1 MIKTAITGNIAS
13 GKSEAE
19 KVLSELNFPV
29 IDTDKITHFLLE
41 NSAEVKEK
49 IRKNFSGHDI
59 YDENG
64 MISRKKLGKIV
75 FSDQKLLKI
84 LENIIHPEVIKE
96 INKFFEQNKN
106 DKYAFV
112 SVPLLYE
119 ANLACLFD
127 RVILIY
133 TNDEIREKRL
143 TESRHYTK
151 EEAQIRM
158 SAQIS
163 QDKKTELA
171 DFVIYNNSD
180 LENFAE
186 QLRKFIVL

>member
-1 MIKTAITGNIAS
+1 MIKIAVTGNIAS

-19 KVLSELNFPV
+19 KILSELGYPV

-41 NSAEVKEK
+41 NSDDVINEIKK
-49 IRKNFSGHDI
+49 LFSGYDI
-59 YDENG
+59 FDENNG
-64 MISRKKLGKIV
+64 ISRKKLGKVV
-75 FSDQKLLKI
+75 FSDHALLKK
-84 LENIIHPEVIKE
+84 LENIIHPQVIKE
-96 INKFFEQNKN
+96 INKFFKQNKN
-106 DKYAFV
+106 EKYAFV

-127 RVILIY
+127 KVILIY

-143 TESRHYTK
+143 TENRHYTK

-163 QDKKTELA
+163 QDKKIKLA
-171 DFVIYNNSD
+171 DFVIYNNSN
-180 LENFAE
+180 LGNFSH
-186 QLRKFIVL
+186 QLKKFIGL

>member
-1 MIKTAITGNIAS
+1 MIKIAITGNIAS

-19 KVLSELNFPV
+19 KILSEHNFPV

-106 DKYAFV
+106 EKYAFV

-143 TESRHYTK
+143 TENRHYTK

>member
-1 MIKTAITGNIAS
+1 MIKIAVTGNIAS

-19 KVLSELNFPV
+19 KILSALGFPV
-29 IDTDKITHFLLE
+29 IDTDKVTHFLLE

-49 IRKNFSGHDI
+49 IKKSFSGHDI
-59 YDENG
+59 FDENG

-84 LENIIHPEVIKE
+84 LENIIHPQVIKE
-96 INKFFEQNKN
+96 INRFFEQNKN
-106 DKYAFV
+106 EKFAFV

-127 RVILIY
+127 KVILIY

-143 TESRHYTK
+143 TENRHYTK

-158 SAQIS
+158 SAQMP

-180 LENFAE
+180 LENFSE
-186 QLRKFIVL
+186 QLKKFIGL

>member
-19 KVLSELNFPV
+19 KILSEHNFPV

-106 DKYAFV
+106 EKYAFV

-143 TESRHYTK
+143 TENRHYTK